1 MAVPHAAVTVTEQ
14 DNLLLCGTV
23 RVLLSLL
30 PPTSMR
36 GAVIRGGRG
45 TLTPSPPPLSLWLR
59 SSSAHCADGDDT
71 KLHHKLTGNC
81 FYFKR
86 LQGWK

>member
-14 DNLLLCGTV
+14 ENLLCGTV

-45 TLTPSPPPLSLWLR
+45 TLTPSPPAVPLASQQLCSL
-59 SSSAHCADGDDT
+59 C
-71 KLHHKLTGNC
+71 
-81 FYFKR
+81 
-86 LQGWK
+86 

>member
-1 MAVPHAAVTVTEQ
+1 MAVPHAVVTDTKQ

-30 PPTSMR
+30 PPTSLR

-45 TLTPSPPPLSLWLR
+45 TLTSSPPTVPLASQQLCSL
-59 SSSAHCADGDDT
+59 C
-71 KLHHKLTGNC
+71 
-81 FYFKR
+81 
-86 LQGWK
+86 

>member
-45 TLTPSPPPLSLWLR
+45 TLTSSPPAVPLASQQLCSL
-59 SSSAHCADGDDT
+59 C
-71 KLHHKLTGNC
+71 
-81 FYFKR
+81 
-86 LQGWK
+86 

>member
-30 PPTSMR
+30 PPTSLR

-45 TLTPSPPPLSLWLR
+45 TLTPSPPAVPLASQQLCSL
-59 SSSAHCADGDDT
+59 C
-71 KLHHKLTGNC
+71 
-81 FYFKR
+81 
-86 LQGWK
+86 

>member
-30 PPTSMR
+30 PPTSLR

-45 TLTPSPPPLSLWLR
+45 TLTPSPPPPAVPLASQQLCSL
-59 SSSAHCADGDDT
+59 C
-71 KLHHKLTGNC
+71 
-81 FYFKR
+81 
-86 LQGWK
+86 